1 MRYVWTFVG
10 TVFDGQRDDDV
21 AKLPWN
27 AVFQS
32 FQSGIWYI
40 NRIKNHH
47 AEHTGLLY
55 KASPN
60 YVAPNFYSNFEWWP
74 GDDNKPQLILAW
86 LFCTCHLFQL
96 QKLHLVLVKDTPSNS
111 LYRFVSGVFVL
122 DFVLLSLQGRFR
134 QKFGFLPHNVNRI
147 QSEQSSGKAS
157 TRGTRSSTTPWIHL
171 LQHAEG
177 CSLSI
182 DLPRG
187 VGGSLCQ
194 AMDVT
199 QSFRWLLPFLS
210 IMVEREM
217 TLNEIN

>member
-10 TVFDGQRDDDV
+10 AVFDGQRDDDV
-21 AKLPWN
+21 VKFPWN

-40 NRIKNHH
+40 NRIKITMLNTLDCYTKHLP
-47 AEHTGLLY
+47 T
-55 KASPN
+55 N
-60 YVAPNFYSNFEWWP
+60 YVAPNFYPNFEWWP

-96 QKLHLVLVKDTPSNS
+96 QKLHLVLVKDTPWNS
-111 LYRFVSGVFVL
+111 LYRFVSGVL
-122 DFVLLSLQGRFR
+122 DLVLLSLQGGFR
-134 QKFGFLPHNVNRI
+134 QKFGFLPHNVNRSNHLERH
-147 QSEQSSGKAS
+147 QRVEQEVAQLRGYICSNMPKA
-157 TRGTRSSTTPWIHL
+157 
-171 LQHAEG
+171 AVF
-177 CSLSI
+177 SI

-194 AMDVT
+194 VMDVT

-210 IMVEREM
+210 IMVEWEM